1 MKTYIAKNVTTEKM
15 ACIMNTTTKRCG
27 LAKQNTKGTM
37 TNKFHQAMDVV
48 ADLNKSHGVMQRGG
62 KQYTEVAKRV
72 EAFRMVFGGEYGIDT
87 DIIHNDGQTV
97 VVKATVKDK
106 DGFVVGSGLA
116 EEIRGSS
123 QITRTSAVEVCET
136 GAIGRA
142 LASMGMHGGQY
153 ASANEMEGVKR
164 KEQAIK
170 ASDAAPKPTGAPKME
185 MPLEDRVDAMLQFY
199 ENCDNQR
206 FAAAEAKYKK
216 LINSP
221 DLTEAQY
228 ERMVEAHDKRKVELM
243 V

>member
-1 MKTYIAKNVTTEKM
+1 M
-15 ACIMNTTTKRCG
+15 A
-27 LAKQNTKGTM
+27 
-37 TNKFHQAMDVV
+37 NKFHQAMDVV

-106 DGFVVGSGLA
+106 DGFIVGSGLA

-136 GAIGRA
+136 SAIGRA

-153 ASANEMEGVKR
+153 ASANEMDGVKR
-164 KEQAIK
+164 KEAAIK

-228 ERMVEAHDKRKVELM
+228 DRMVEAHDKRKVELM

>member
-1 MKTYIAKNVTTEKM
+1 MP
-15 ACIMNTTTKRCG
+15 
-27 LAKQNTKGTM
+27 
-37 TNKFHQAMDVV
+37 NKFQTAMDFV

-72 EAFRMVFGGEYGIDT
+72 EAFRTVFGGEYGIDT

-123 QITRTSAVEVCET
+123 NITKTSAVEVCET
-136 GAIGRA
+136 SAIGRA
-142 LASMGMHGGQY
+142 LASMGMPGGQY
-153 ASANEMEGVKR
+153 ASANEIEGVKR

-170 ASDAAPKPTGAPKME
+170 ASEAAPKPSME
-185 MPLEDRVDAMLQFY
+185 LDLDARVDAALTFY
-199 ENCDNQR
+199 ENCDAKR
-206 FAAAEAKYKK
+206 FADNESRYKK

-221 DLTEAQY
+221 DLSEPQY
-228 ERMVEAHDKRKVELM
+228 EQLVEAHDKRKTELM

>member
-1 MKTYIAKNVTTEKM
+1 
-15 ACIMNTTTKRCG
+15 
-27 LAKQNTKGTM
+27 M
-37 TNKFHQAMDVV
+37 TNKFQTAMDFV

-72 EAFRMVFGGEYGIDT
+72 EAFRTVFGGEYGIDT

-123 QITRTSAVEVCET
+123 NITKTSAVEVCET
-136 GAIGRA
+136 SAIGRA

-170 ASDAAPKPTGAPKME
+170 ASEAAPKPSME
-185 MPLEDRVDAMLQFY
+185 LDLDARVDAALTFY
-199 ENCDNQR
+199 ESCDAKR
-206 FAAAEAKYKK
+206 FADNESRYKK

-221 DLTEAQY
+221 DLSEPQY
-228 ERMVEAHDKRKVELM
+228 EQLVEAHDKRKTELM

>member
-1 MKTYIAKNVTTEKM
+1 MP
-15 ACIMNTTTKRCG
+15 
-27 LAKQNTKGTM
+27 
-37 TNKFHQAMDVV
+37 NKFQTAMDYV

-72 EAFRMVFGGEYGIDT
+72 EAFRTVFGGEYGIDT

-123 QITRTSAVEVCET
+123 HITKTSAVEVCET
-136 GAIGRA
+136 SAIGRA

-170 ASDAAPKPTGAPKME
+170 ASEAAPKPSME
-185 MPLEDRVDAMLQFY
+185 LDLASRVDAALTFY
-199 ENCDNQR
+199 ENCDAQR
-206 FAAAEAKYKK
+206 FADNEKRYIK

-221 DLTEAQY
+221 DLSEPQY
-228 ERMVEAHDKRKVELM
+228 EQLVEAHDKRKTELM

>member
-1 MKTYIAKNVTTEKM
+1 
-15 ACIMNTTTKRCG
+15 
-27 LAKQNTKGTM
+27 
-37 TNKFHQAMDVV
+37 
-48 ADLNKSHGVMQRGG
+48 
-62 KQYTEVAKRV
+62 
-72 EAFRMVFGGEYGIDT
+72 MVFGGEYGIDT

-106 DGFVVGSGLA
+106 DGFIVGSGLA

-136 GAIGRA
+136 SAIGRA

-164 KEQAIK
+164 KEAAIK

-199 ENCDNQR
+199 ENCDSSR

>member
-1 MKTYIAKNVTTEKM
+1 
-15 ACIMNTTTKRCG
+15 
-27 LAKQNTKGTM
+27 M
-37 TNKFHQAMDVV
+37 TNKFQTAMDFV

-72 EAFRMVFGGEYGIDT
+72 EAFRTVFGGEYGIDT
-87 DIIHNDGQTV
+87 EIIHNDGQTV

-123 QITRTSAVEVCET
+123 HITKTSAVEVCET
-136 GAIGRA
+136 SAIGRA

-170 ASDAAPKPTGAPKME
+170 ASDAAPKPKGEPSMDLD
-185 MPLEDRVDAMLQFY
+185 LEARVDAALTFY
-199 ENCDNQR
+199 ENCDAKR
-206 FAAAEAKYKK
+206 FADNESRYKK

-221 DLTEAQY
+221 DLSEPQY
-228 ERMVEAHDKRKVELM
+228 EQLVEAHDKRKTELM

>member
-1 MKTYIAKNVTTEKM
+1 
-15 ACIMNTTTKRCG
+15 
-27 LAKQNTKGTM
+27 M
-37 TNKFHQAMDVV
+37 TNKFQTAMDFV

-72 EAFRMVFGGEYGIDT
+72 EAFRTVFGGEYGIDT

-123 QITRTSAVEVCET
+123 NITKTSAVEVCET
-136 GAIGRA
+136 SAIGRA

-170 ASDAAPKPTGAPKME
+170 ASEVAPKPSME
-185 MPLEDRVDAMLQFY
+185 LDLDARVDAALTFY
-199 ENCDNQR
+199 ENCDAKR
-206 FAAAEAKYKK
+206 FADNESRYIK

-221 DLTEAQY
+221 DLSEPQY
-228 ERMVEAHDKRKVELM
+228 EQLVEAHDKRKTELM

>member
-1 MKTYIAKNVTTEKM
+1 MP
-15 ACIMNTTTKRCG
+15 
-27 LAKQNTKGTM
+27 
-37 TNKFHQAMDVV
+37 NKFQTAMDFV

-72 EAFRMVFGGEYGIDT
+72 EAFRTVFGGDYGIDT

-123 QITRTSAVEVCET
+123 HITKTSAVEVCET
-136 GAIGRA
+136 SAIGRA

-170 ASDAAPKPTGAPKME
+170 ASDAAPKPSME
-185 MPLEDRVDAMLQFY
+185 LDLAARVDAALTFY
-199 ENCDNQR
+199 ENCDAQR
-206 FAAAEAKYKK
+206 FASNESRYKK

-221 DLTEAQY
+221 DLSEPQY
-228 ERMVEAHDKRKVELM
+228 EQLVEAHDKRKTELM

>member
-1 MKTYIAKNVTTEKM
+1 MP
-15 ACIMNTTTKRCG
+15 
-27 LAKQNTKGTM
+27 
-37 TNKFHQAMDVV
+37 NKFQTAMDFV

-72 EAFRMVFGGEYGIDT
+72 EAFRTVFGGEYGIDP

-123 QITRTSAVEVCET
+123 NSTKTAAVEVCET
-136 GAIGRA
+136 SAIGRA

-153 ASANEMEGVKR
+153 ASANEIEGVKR

-170 ASDAAPKPTGAPKME
+170 ASEAAPKPSME
-185 MPLEDRVDAMLQFY
+185 LDLDARVDAALTFY
-199 ENCDNQR
+199 ENCDAKR
-206 FAAAEAKYKK
+206 FADNESRYKK

-221 DLTEAQY
+221 DLSEPQY
-228 ERMVEAHDKRKVELM
+228 EQLVEAHDKRKTELM

>member
-1 MKTYIAKNVTTEKM
+1 
-15 ACIMNTTTKRCG
+15 
-27 LAKQNTKGTM
+27 M

-48 ADLNKSHGVMQRGG
+48 ADLNKSHGVTQRGG

-87 DIIHNDGQTV
+87 ELLICNDERVII
-97 VVKATVKDK
+97 KATICDS
-106 DGFVVGSGLA
+106 DGFIVGSGLA
-116 EEIRGSS
+116 EEIRNSS

-136 GAIGRA
+136 SAIGRA

-153 ASANEMEGVKR
+153 ASANEMDGVKR
-164 KEQAIK
+164 KEAAIK
-170 ASDAAPKPTGAPKME
+170 ASEVAPKPTGAPKME
-185 MPLEDRVDAMLQFY
+185 MSLEDRVDAMLQFY

>member
-1 MKTYIAKNVTTEKM
+1 
-15 ACIMNTTTKRCG
+15 
-27 LAKQNTKGTM
+27 
-37 TNKFHQAMDVV
+37 
-48 ADLNKSHGVMQRGG
+48 
-62 KQYTEVAKRV
+62 
-72 EAFRMVFGGEYGIDT
+72 MVFGGEYGIDT

-136 GAIGRA
+136 SAIGRA
-142 LASMGMHGGQY
+142 LAALGLHGGQY
-153 ASANEMEGVKR
+153 ASANEMDGVKR
-164 KEQAIK
+164 KEAAIK
-170 ASDAAPKPTGAPKME
+170 ASEAAPKPTGAPKME

-199 ENCDNQR
+199 ENCDSSR

>member
-1 MKTYIAKNVTTEKM
+1 MS
-15 ACIMNTTTKRCG
+15 
-27 LAKQNTKGTM
+27 
-37 TNKFHQAMDVV
+37 NKFHQAMDVV
-48 ADLNKSHGVMQRGG
+48 ADLNKSHGVTQRGG

-87 DIIHNDGQTV
+87 EIQICNDERVII
-97 VVKATVKDK
+97 KATISDK
-106 DGFVVGSGLA
+106 DDFIVGSGLA
-116 EEIRGSS
+116 EEIRNSS

-136 GAIGRA
+136 SAIGRA

-153 ASANEMEGVKR
+153 ASANEMDGVKR
-164 KEQAIK
+164 KEAAIK
-170 ASDAAPKPTGAPKME
+170 ASEAAPKPTGGPKME

>member
-1 MKTYIAKNVTTEKM
+1 
-15 ACIMNTTTKRCG
+15 
-27 LAKQNTKGTM
+27 M

-48 ADLNKSHGVMQRGG
+48 ADLNKSHGVTQRGG

-136 GAIGRA
+136 SAIGRA

-153 ASANEMEGVKR
+153 ASANEMDGVKR
-164 KEQAIK
+164 KEAAIK
-170 ASDAAPKPTGAPKME
+170 ASEVAPQPSME
-185 MPLEDRVDAMLQFY
+185 MTTEDRADAWLDFY
-199 ENCDNQR
+199 SGKPDAQKFADNEGR
-206 FAAAEAKYKK
+206 FQKFMDKAEDVLSAEKTANLWDKHNERK
-216 LINSP
+216 L
-221 DLTEAQY
+221 
-228 ERMVEAHDKRKVELM
+228 ELM
-243 V
+243 A

>member
-1 MKTYIAKNVTTEKM
+1 
-15 ACIMNTTTKRCG
+15 
-27 LAKQNTKGTM
+27 M
-37 TNKFHQAMDVV
+37 TNKFQTAMDYV

-72 EAFRMVFGGEYGIDT
+72 EAFRTVFGGEYGIDT

-97 VVKATVKDK
+97 VVKATVWDR

-123 QITRTSAVEVCET
+123 HITKTSAVEVCET
-136 GAIGRA
+136 SAIGRA

-170 ASDAAPKPTGAPKME
+170 ASEVAPKPAME
-185 MPLEDRVDAMLQFY
+185 LDLAARVDAALTFY
-199 ENCDNQR
+199 ENCDAKR
-206 FAAAEAKYKK
+206 FADNESRYKK

-221 DLTEAQY
+221 DLSEPQY
-228 ERMVEAHDKRKVELM
+228 EQLVEAHDKRKTELM

>member
-1 MKTYIAKNVTTEKM
+1 MP
-15 ACIMNTTTKRCG
+15 
-27 LAKQNTKGTM
+27 
-37 TNKFHQAMDVV
+37 NKFQTAMDFV

-72 EAFRMVFGGEYGIDT
+72 EAFRTVFGGEYGIDT

-123 QITRTSAVEVCET
+123 HITKTSAVEVCET
-136 GAIGRA
+136 SAIGRA

-170 ASDAAPKPTGAPKME
+170 ASEAAPKME
-185 MPLEDRVDAMLQFY
+185 LDLASRVDAALTFY
-199 ENCDNQR
+199 ENCDAQR
-206 FAAAEAKYKK
+206 FASNESRYKK

-221 DLTEAQY
+221 DLSEPQY
-228 ERMVEAHDKRKVELM
+228 EQLVEAHDKRKTELM

>member
-1 MKTYIAKNVTTEKM
+1 MGSEM
-15 ACIMNTTTKRCG
+15 CIR
-27 LAKQNTKGTM
+27 
-37 TNKFHQAMDVV
+37 D
-48 ADLNKSHGVMQRGG
+48 R
-62 KQYTEVAKRV
+62 
-72 EAFRMVFGGEYGIDT
+72 YGIDT
-87 DIIHNDGQTV
+87 DTIHNDGQTV

-123 QITRTSAVEVCET
+123 HITKTSAVEVCET
-136 GAIGRA
+136 SAIGRA

-170 ASDAAPKPTGAPKME
+170 ASDAAPKPSME
-185 MPLEDRVDAMLQFY
+185 LDLASRVDAALTFY
-199 ENCDNQR
+199 EHCDAQR
-206 FAAAEAKYKK
+206 FASNENRYKK

-221 DLTEAQY
+221 DLSEPQY
-228 ERMVEAHDKRKVELM
+228 EQLVEAHDKRKTELM

>member
-1 MKTYIAKNVTTEKM
+1 MS
-15 ACIMNTTTKRCG
+15 G
-27 LAKQNTKGTM
+27 
-37 TNKFHQAMDVV
+37 NKFHQAMDVV
-48 ADLNKSHGVMQRGG
+48 ADLNKSHGVTQRGG

-87 DIIHNDGQTV
+87 DIIHNDGKTV

-136 GAIGRA
+136 SAIGRA

-153 ASANEMEGVKR
+153 ASANEMDGVKR
-164 KEQAIK
+164 KEAAIK
-170 ASDAAPKPTGAPKME
+170 ASEAAPKPYDGPKMG
-185 MPLEDRVDAMLQFY
+185 MTMDDRIDAMITFY
-199 ENCDNQR
+199 ENCTQER
-206 FAAAEAKYKK
+206 FDKAEPKYEK

-221 DLTEAQY
+221 DLTEYQY
-228 ERMVEAHDKRKVELM
+228 ERMVEAHEKRKVELM

>member
-1 MKTYIAKNVTTEKM
+1 
-15 ACIMNTTTKRCG
+15 
-27 LAKQNTKGTM
+27 M
-37 TNKFHQAMDVV
+37 TNKFQTAMDFV

-72 EAFRMVFGGEYGIDT
+72 EAFRTVFGGEYGIDT

-123 QITRTSAVEVCET
+123 NITNTSSVEVCET
-136 GAIGRA
+136 SSIGRA

-170 ASDAAPKPTGAPKME
+170 ASEAAPKPSME
-185 MPLEDRVDAMLQFY
+185 LDLDARVDAALTFY
-199 ENCDNQR
+199 ESCDAKR
-206 FAAAEAKYKK
+206 FADNESRYKK

-221 DLTEAQY
+221 DLSEPQY
-228 ERMVEAHDKRKVELM
+228 EQLVEAHDKRKTELM

>member
-1 MKTYIAKNVTTEKM
+1 
-15 ACIMNTTTKRCG
+15 
-27 LAKQNTKGTM
+27 M
-37 TNKFHQAMDVV
+37 TNKFQTAMDFV

-72 EAFRMVFGGEYGIDT
+72 EAFRTVFGGEYGIDT

-123 QITRTSAVEVCET
+123 NITKTSAVEVCET
-136 GAIGRA
+136 SAIGRA

-153 ASANEMEGVKR
+153 ASANEIEGVKR

-170 ASDAAPKPTGAPKME
+170 ASEAAPKPSME
-185 MPLEDRVDAMLQFY
+185 LDLDARVDAALTFD
-199 ENCDNQR
+199 ENCDAKR
-206 FAAAEAKYKK
+206 FADNESRYKK

-221 DLTEAQY
+221 DLSEPQY
-228 ERMVEAHDKRKVELM
+228 EQLVEAHDKRKTELM

>member
-1 MKTYIAKNVTTEKM
+1 
-15 ACIMNTTTKRCG
+15 
-27 LAKQNTKGTM
+27 M

-48 ADLNKSHGVMQRGG
+48 ADLNKSHGVTQRGG

-106 DGFVVGSGLA
+106 DGFIVGSGLA

-123 QITRTSAVEVCET
+123 HITKTSAVEVCET
-136 GAIGRA
+136 SAIGRA
-142 LASMGMHGGQY
+142 LASLALHGGQY
-153 ASANEMEGVKR
+153 ASANEMDGVKR

-170 ASDAAPKPTGAPKME
+170 ASEAAPKPKAAPAID
-185 MPLEDRVDAMLQFY
+185 LDIDARVDAAITFY
-199 ENCDNQR
+199 ENCDAQR
-206 FAAAEAKYKK
+206 FASNEARYKK

>member
-1 MKTYIAKNVTTEKM
+1 
-15 ACIMNTTTKRCG
+15 
-27 LAKQNTKGTM
+27 M
-37 TNKFHQAMDVV
+37 TNKFHKAMDVV
-48 ADLNKSHGVMQRGG
+48 ADLNKSHGVTQRGG

-106 DGFVVGSGLA
+106 DGFIVGSGLA

-136 GAIGRA
+136 SAIGRA

-153 ASANEMEGVKR
+153 ASANEMDGVKR
-164 KEQAIK
+164 KEAAIK
-170 ASDAAPKPTGAPKME
+170 ASEVAPKPQGQPSMDLD
-185 MPLEDRVDAMLQFY
+185 LEARVDMALQFY
-199 ENCDNQR
+199 ENCDAKR
-206 FAAAEAKYKK
+206 FADNEARYKK
-216 LINSP
+216 LLNSP
-221 DLTEAQY
+221 DLSEPQY
-228 ERMVEAHDKRKVELM
+228 EQLVEAHDKRKVELM

>member
-1 MKTYIAKNVTTEKM
+1 
-15 ACIMNTTTKRCG
+15 
-27 LAKQNTKGTM
+27 M

-48 ADLNKSHGVMQRGG
+48 ADLNKSHGVPQRGG

-72 EAFRMVFGGEYGIDT
+72 EAFRMVFGGEYGIT
-87 DIIHNDGQTV
+87 TEILHNDRSTV
-97 VVKATVKDK
+97 VVRALVKDK

-123 QITRTSAVEVCET
+123 NITKTSAVEVCET
-136 GAIGRA
+136 SAIGRA
-142 LASMGMHGGQY
+142 LASMGLHGGQY
-153 ASANEMEGVKR
+153 ASENEMEGVKR
-164 KEQAIK
+164 KEAAIK
-170 ASDAAPKPTGAPKME
+170 ASDAAPKPAGGPKME

-199 ENCDNQR
+199 ENCDSGR